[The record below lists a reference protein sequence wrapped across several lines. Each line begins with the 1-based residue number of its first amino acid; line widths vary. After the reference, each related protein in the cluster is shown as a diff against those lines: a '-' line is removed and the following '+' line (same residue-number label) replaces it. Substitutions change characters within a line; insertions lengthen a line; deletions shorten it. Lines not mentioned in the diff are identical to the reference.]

1 MYFLLIILL
10 KFNKVSTMAHIHL
23 PDGIMPLEWC
33 ALWFAVTAGILLVS
47 FYMIKLKGASQR
59 QVVLFALLTGLL
71 FVIMQIPVPAPLGGT
86 HLNFTPLAG
95 ILAGPWFGA
104 IIVFLINVFS
114 AAVGHG
120 GVTVI
125 GANTVVL
132 FVEASLGFGIYV
144 GLKRYLKRRDVS
156 AGLATFTALIAGTLV
171 AVAIITFSGG
181 FQQFQTALVN
191 FMGNPLIPIPQI
203 FPHELEALGEMLLGW
218 LLEPV
223 FGPIMEINVYY
234 AVFNAI
240 IASTNSFV
248 AFLAAMLPVN
258 AGVGVIEAVV
268 TGIIV
273 ETLAKTRPDI
283 LEESVIVEGPMD

>member
-10 KFNKVSTMAHIHL
+10 KVNKVRIMAHIHL

-47 FYMIKLKGASQR
+47 LYMIKRKGASQR

-71 FVIMQIPVPAPLGGT
+71 FVIMQIPIPAPLGGT

-132 FVEASLGFGIYV
+132 FVEISLGFGVYV

-156 AGLATFTALIAGTLV
+156 AGLATFVALIAGTFA
-171 AVAIITFSGG
+171 AVTIVTFSGG

-191 FMGNPLIPIPQI
+191 FLGNPLIPIPQI

-240 IASTNSFV
+240 IASTNSFS

-283 LEESVIVEGPMD
+283 LEESVVVEGPMD